1 MQTKKQ
7 SLIEIIISTAIGF
20 VVSLIST
27 FVFFPIVGINS
38 TSSKN
43 VVITI
48 FFTVI
53 SIARGYFIRRIFNN
67 FK

>member
-27 FVFFPIVGINS
+27 FVLFPIVGINS

-53 SIARGYFIRRIFNN
+53 SIARGYFVRRIFNN

>member
-27 FVFFPIVGINS
+27 FVLFPIVGINS

-43 VVITI
+43 VVVTI

-53 SIARGYFIRRIFNN
+53 SIVRGYFVRRIFNN

>member
-7 SLIEIIISTAIGF
+7 SLVEIIISTAIGF

-27 FVFFPIVGINS
+27 FILFPIVGIES

-43 VVITI
+43 VMVTVS
-48 FFTVI
+48 FTVI
-53 SIARGYFIRRIFNN
+53 SIVRGYFVRRFFNN
-67 FK
+67 LK